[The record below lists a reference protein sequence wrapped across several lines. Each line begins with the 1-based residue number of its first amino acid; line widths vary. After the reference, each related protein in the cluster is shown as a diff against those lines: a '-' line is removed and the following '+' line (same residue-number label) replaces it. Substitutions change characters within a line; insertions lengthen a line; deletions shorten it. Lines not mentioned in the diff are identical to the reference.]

1 MSIVDAG
8 VLLVCSGA
16 DDTGRHGRALSGG
29 VPLASVQRGH
39 PDRCA
44 GADQRVADH
53 DLAGG
58 HPPAL
63 RQETVAGGGRGGPHR
78 DRGDQRAPLRPP
90 LAAMR
95 DTLADGLPGGPHRRR
110 VAAAVDLALAFPT
123 WHSLTR
129 VSGLTTNEAAR
140 LMARM
145 VSYAGGPE

>member
-1 MSIVDAG
+1 MA
-8 VLLVCSGA
+8 
-16 DDTGRHGRALSGG
+16 
-29 VPLASVQRGH
+29 
-39 PDRCA
+39 
-44 GADQRVADH
+44 VAVH
-53 DLAGG
+53 TVTAEIN
-58 HPPAL
+58 AL
-63 RQETVAGGGRGGPHR
+63 RSG
-78 DRGDQRAPLRPP
+78 PP

-95 DTLADGLPGGPHRRR
+95 DTLAGGLPGGPHRRR